1 MDGFCGGFDQLVV
14 ALTGRWLDKRR
25 RETLR
30 VRMGETM
37 KKKKKKKK
45 KKKRG
50 GELFVC
56 ESEEEEEEEE
66 EERGGE
72 LSI

>member
-1 MDGFCGGFDQLVV
+1 VVV
-14 ALTGRWLDKRR
+14 ASTGWWLDKKR

-30 VRMGETM
+30 VRIGEAM
-37 KKKKKKKK
+37 KKK

-50 GELFVC
+50 RELFVC
-56 ESEEEEEEEE
+56 ESEEKEEE

-72 LSI
+72 FSI

>member
-1 MDGFCGGFDQLVV
+1 MVV
-14 ALTGRWLDKRR
+14 ASTGRWLDKKR

-30 VRMGETM
+30 VRIGEAM
-37 KKKKKKKK
+37 KKKKK

-50 GELFVC
+50 GEWSVC
-56 ESEEEEEEEE
+56 ESEEKEEE

>member
-14 ALTGRWLDKRR
+14 ALTGRWLDKKR

-30 VRMGETM
+30 VRMGETV
-37 KKKKKKKK
+37 KKKK

-56 ESEEEEEEEE
+56 ESEEKEEEE
-66 EERGGE
+66 EEREGE

>member
-1 MDGFCGGFDQLVV
+1 MVV
-14 ALTGRWLDKRR
+14 ASTGRWLDKKR

-30 VRMGETM
+30 VRIGEAM
-37 KKKKKKKK
+37 KKKK

-50 GELFVC
+50 GELYVC
-56 ESEEEEEEEE
+56 ESEEKEEE

>member
-1 MDGFCGGFDQLVV
+1 MVV
-14 ALTGRWLDKRR
+14 ASTGRWLDKKR
-25 RETLR
+25 REMLR
-30 VRMGETM
+30 VRMGETV
-37 KKKKKKKK
+37 KKKK

-56 ESEEEEEEEE
+56 ESEEKEEEE
-66 EERGGE
+66 EEREGE